1 MAAAQAG
8 LRDKLHAC
16 ANKLP
21 SSCPT
26 SAQGSCFSGQNPYVS
41 YVIDFS
47 GFFKDK
53 FVRATRPAI
62 DCDITEHRAK
72 SELQSPGNKT
82 KPIDSLR
89 FVFVGLQT
97 KTPRNICISF
107 TRQQQ
112 QQFIQYKQRLQLCR
126 PQPSGSGI
134 INAKVLTPN
143 L

>member
-26 SAQGSCFSGQNPYVS
+26 SAQGSSFSGQNPYVS

-62 DCDITEHRAK
+62 DCDITDLSPNYKVQVIKPSQSIHCVLFLSVCRPKHQETFVF
-72 SELQSPGNKT
+72 LSPGNNNN
-82 KPIDSLR
+82 SL
-89 FVFVGLQT
+89 F
-97 KTPRNICISF
+97 NINNVYDYVAHNLAVQELL
-107 TRQQQ
+107 TRR
-112 QQFIQYKQRLQLCR
+112 Y
-126 PQPSGSGI
+126 
-134 INAKVLTPN
+134 
-143 L
+143 